1 MVVAKVA
8 DRPPAFCLAR
18 IEATP
23 VLGVL
28 SVSVRSKPR
37 LTLHKPTGQ
46 ARVRLDGRDHYLG
59 PWRSPEATERY
70 DTLMSEWLAQRSPDR
85 FRLLVGE
92 LAVRFMNHA
101 QVYYVKG
108 GRPTSEVHTFRAAL
122 GFICRRFKRDRVAE
136 FSPLKLKAAR
146 QDMIAAGLSRQTI
159 LKYQARIL
167 AVWKWAVGEEL
178 VKAEVWQ
185 ALRAVPGLRA
195 GRSVAPEAPP
205 VLPVAEEIVNQT
217 LPHMPGVVADMV
229 RLQLRTGMRPA
240 EVATLTP
247 GDIDRSGPVWVYT
260 VRDHKT
266 AHRGKDRKV
275 FIGPASQ
282 AILAPYLD
290 GEPDMP
296 CFRVSPRPEA
306 SAYPTAAYRRAITRA
321 CELAFGMPK
330 ELRVIPTDAE
340 ADDKVRRQAEA
351 AKWRAEHCWAPNQL
365 RHTFATLIRKNH
377 GLEAAQV
384 LLGHSEADTTQIYAE
399 RDAAKAEAVMLQ
411 VG

>member
-1 MVVAKVA
+1 MPRPVVK
-8 DRPPAFCLAR
+8 PH
-18 IEATP
+18 
-23 VLGVL
+23 L
-28 SVSVRSKPR
+28 S
-37 LTLHKPTGQ
+37 LHKRTGQ
-46 ARVRLDGRDHYLG
+46 ARVRIDGKDFYCGLWGTR
-59 PWRSPEATERY
+59 EAHERGEE
-70 DTLMSEWLAQRSPDR
+70 LIREWILRRSPDR
-85 FRLLVGE
+85 MSIAVGE
-92 LAVRFMNHA
+92 LALRFMKHA
-101 QVYYVKG
+101 EAYYVKN

-122 GFICRRFKRDRVAE
+122 GFVCRRFKGERAAE
-136 FSPLKLKAAR
+136 FSPLKLKACR
-146 QDMIAAGLSRQTI
+146 DDMIRAGLSRQTI
-159 LKYQARIL
+159 IKYQARIL
-167 AVWKWAVGEEL
+167 AAWKWAVSEEL

-185 ALRAVPGLRA
+185 ALRSVPGLRA
-195 GRSVAPEAPP
+195 GRSAAPEAPP

-217 LPHMPGVVADMV
+217 LPHMPRVVADMV

>member
-1 MVVAKVA
+1 M
-8 DRPPAFCLAR
+8 PAR
-18 IEATP
+18 
-23 VLGVL
+23 
-28 SVSVRSKPR
+28 SSKPR
-37 LTLHKPTGQ
+37 LTLHKPSGQ
-46 ARVRLDGRDHYLG
+46 ARVRLDGRDHYCG
-59 PWRSPEATERY
+59 PWGSPEATERY
-70 DTLMSEWLAQRSPDR
+70 DALVMEWLAKRAPDR

-92 LAVRFMNHA
+92 LALRFMRHA
-101 QVYYVKG
+101 AAYYVKNG
-108 GRPTSEVHTFRAAL
+108 ETTSEVHTFRAAL
-122 GFICRRFKRDRVAE
+122 GFVCRRFKGERAAD
-136 FSPLKLKAAR
+136 FSPLKLKACR
-146 QDMIAAGLSRQTI
+146 EDMIRSRLTRQTI
-159 LKYQARIL
+159 NKYQARIL
-167 AVWKWAVGEEL
+167 AVWKWAVSEEL
-178 VKAEVWQ
+178 VKPDCWQ

-195 GRSVAPEAPP
+195 GRSAAPEAPP
-205 VLPVAEEIVNQT
+205 VLPVAEETVNAT
-217 LPHMPGVVADMV
+217 LPHLPRVVADMV

-240 EVATLTP
+240 EVALLTP
-247 GDIDRSGPVWVYT
+247 RDVDRSGRVWVYV

-275 FIGPASQ
+275 FIGPAAQ

-290 GEPDMP
+290 SKPDAP

-321 CELAFGMPK
+321 CEVAFGMPK
-330 ELRVIPTDAE
+330 ELRVIP
-340 ADDKVRRQAEA
+340 ADTKSEDKVRRQAEA

-399 RDAAKAEAVMLQ
+399 RDAAKAEAVMLE

>member
-1 MVVAKVA
+1 VPRPVAK
-8 DRPPAFCLAR
+8 PH
-18 IEATP
+18 
-23 VLGVL
+23 L
-28 SVSVRSKPR
+28 S
-37 LTLHKPTGQ
+37 LHKRTGQ
-46 ARVRLDGRDHYLG
+46 ARVRIDGKDFYCGLWGTR
-59 PWRSPEATERY
+59 EAHERGEE
-70 DTLMSEWLAQRSPDR
+70 LIREWILRRSPDR
-85 FRLLVGE
+85 MSIAVGE
-92 LAVRFMNHA
+92 LALRFMKHA
-101 QVYYVKG
+101 EAYYVKN

-122 GFICRRFKRDRVAE
+122 GFVCRRFKGERAAE

-146 QDMIAAGLSRQTI
+146 EDMIRSGLSRQTI

-167 AVWKWAVGEEL
+167 AVWKWAVSEEL
-178 VKAEVWQ
+178 VKADVWQ
-185 ALRAVPGLRA
+185 ALRSVPGLRA
-195 GRSVAPEAPP
+195 GRSAAPEAPP
-205 VLPVAEEIVNQT
+205 VLPVPEEIVNQT

-240 EVATLTP
+240 EVATLMP

-282 AILAPYLD
+282 AILAPYLA
-290 GEPDMP
+290 GKPDTP

-399 RDAAKAEAVMLQ
+399 RDAAKAEAVMLE

>member
-1 MVVAKVA
+1 MPRPVAK
-8 DRPPAFCLAR
+8 PH
-18 IEATP
+18 
-23 VLGVL
+23 L
-28 SVSVRSKPR
+28 S
-37 LTLHKPTGQ
+37 LHKRTGQ
-46 ARVRLDGRDHYLG
+46 ARVRIDGKDFYCGLWGTR
-59 PWRSPEATERY
+59 EAHERGEE
-70 DTLMSEWLAQRSPDR
+70 LIREWILRRSPDR
-85 FRLLVGE
+85 MSIAVGE
-92 LAVRFMNHA
+92 LALRFMKHA
-101 QVYYVKG
+101 EAYYVKN

-122 GFICRRFKRDRVAE
+122 GFVCRRFKGERAAE
-136 FSPLKLKAAR
+136 FSPLKLKACR
-146 QDMIAAGLSRQTI
+146 DDMIRAGLSRQTI
-159 LKYQARIL
+159 IKYQARIL
-167 AVWKWAVGEEL
+167 AAWKWAVSEEL

-185 ALRAVPGLRA
+185 ALRSVPGLRA
-195 GRSVAPEAPP
+195 GRSAAPEAPP

-217 LPHMPGVVADMV
+217 LPHMPRVVADMV

-351 AKWRAEHCWAPNQL
+351 AKWRAAHCWAPNQL

-399 RDAAKAEAVMLQ
+399 RDAAKAEAVMLE

>member
-1 MVVAKVA
+1 
-8 DRPPAFCLAR
+8 
-18 IEATP
+18 
-23 VLGVL
+23 
-28 SVSVRSKPR
+28 VSVRSKPR

-70 DTLMSEWLAQRSPDR
+70 DTLMSEWLSRQSPDR

-92 LAVRFMNHA
+92 LAVRFMEHA
-101 QVYYVKG
+101 QTYYVKN
-108 GRPTSEVHTFRAAL
+108 GRPTSEVHTYRAAL
-122 GFICRRFKRDRVAE
+122 GFVCRRYKRERAAE

-146 QDMIAAGLSRQTI
+146 EDMIRHGLARQTI
-159 LKYQARIL
+159 IKYQARIL
-167 AVWKWAVGEEL
+167 AVWKWAVSEEL
-178 VKAEVWQ
+178 VKPEVWQ
-185 ALRAVPGLRA
+185 ALRSVPGLRA
-195 GRSVAPEAPP
+195 GRSAAPEAPP
-205 VLPVAEEIVNQT
+205 VLLVPEEIVNQT

-247 GDIDRSGPVWVYT
+247 GDIDRSGSVWVYV

-266 AHRGKDRKV
+266 AHRGKDRRV
-275 FIGPASQ
+275 FIGPTAQ

-290 GEPDMP
+290 GKSDAP
-296 CFRVSPRPEA
+296 CFRVSSRDGAGPYA
-306 SAYPTAAYRRAITRA
+306 TAAYRRAITRA
-321 CELAFGMPK
+321 CELAFRMPK
-330 ELRVIPTDAE
+330 ELRVIPPD
-340 ADDKVRRQAEA
+340 ADDKSNRQAEA